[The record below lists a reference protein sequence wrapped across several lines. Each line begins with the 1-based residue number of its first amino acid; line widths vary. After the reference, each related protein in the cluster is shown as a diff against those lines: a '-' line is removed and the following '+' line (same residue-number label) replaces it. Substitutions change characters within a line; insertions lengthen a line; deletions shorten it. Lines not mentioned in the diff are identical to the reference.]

1 MNCLVLKDLVKTPL
15 RGKNIVSELLNKET
29 YVKGTLHKVKASVRG
44 IFYGRVRKKGDN
56 VMGL

>member
-1 MNCLVLKDLVKTPL
+1 MNCLVLKDLVNTLK
-15 RGKNIVSELLNKET
+15 GKKIVSELLNKET